1 MPKRDRAAYMRQ
13 YRTRKKIDLTTTPGR
28 IEAAFDI
35 IKADVRIR
43 ELVAEVARLK
53 RELAARQPLDR
64 KAAQAQRDELLRR
77 IQRGSSK

>member
-43 ELVAEVARLK
+43 ELEAEVARLK

-64 KAAQAQRDELLRR
+64 KAAQAKRDAILR
-77 IQRGSSK
+77 GVNKEK